1 MISENVISHSFP
13 IISQEKLEVN
23 IIFSE
28 EDAFDI
34 NPYDD
39 DPLVITVQ
47 HGNLDIKRVL
57 IDPISSTDILFW
69 DAYQKRQLEQHKN
82 I

>member
-13 IISQEKLEVN
+13 IISKEKLEVN
-23 IIFSE
+23 IIFYE

-34 NPYDD
+34 NLYDD

-47 HGNLDIKRVL
+47 HGNLDIRHVL
-57 IDPISSTDILFW
+57 IDPISSADVLFW
-69 DAYQKRQLEQHKN
+69 DAYQKR
-82 I
+82 